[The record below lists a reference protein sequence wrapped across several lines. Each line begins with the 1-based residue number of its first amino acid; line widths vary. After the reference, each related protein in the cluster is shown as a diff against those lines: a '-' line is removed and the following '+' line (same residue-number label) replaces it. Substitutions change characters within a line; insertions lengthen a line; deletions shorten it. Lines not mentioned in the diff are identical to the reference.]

1 MDKRKMNNQIQ
12 KAPISFKVLMECHPD
27 NGKNFDRLIH
37 LMRKNVVV
45 PFVGAGFSANYG
57 YPTWITFLQEQAKAY
72 NVEGVEA
79 AIESKEYEKAAS
91 ILKIKLGAGLK
102 NVLTNTF
109 GDHFYKNSNE
119 SPELEELTKVFSN
132 LILTTNFDI
141 VIEMLYAK
149 VNGERIKPVTPN
161 SLTEVSLIHRRI
173 ACGDST
179 LIKLHGDVDTR
190 EFVFTEDEYNKTYG
204 EYSLDTKLP
213 LPAFLRDVLLSK
225 TILFLG
231 CSLEDDRM
239 LRVIEQA
246 QIEGSLSFAL
256 VELPDDTANNT
267 NPWHPKLYD
276 SADGKKSEFQ
286 KLTIRKS
293 FFNAHN
299 IIPIW
304 FPHGEHAALKCF
316 LKAISLR
323 TNSEYNFSTTVIRGR
338 LNDLL
343 AKGEALSKTKDI
355 EQAFQCYANAAE
367 IIKKNPDVFKP
378 EKRLGELRK
387 IRSFY
392 ESNGYIF
399 ESGELIKQI
408 LVLTEQIYSPESIE
422 LAKCYHEIGYTYERY
437 LYYKLML
444 RAMLRSHEILE
455 KCANIPEKHTDF
467 LNAAALI
474 YISLGYAY
482 LENNDPDNAKI
493 WYQKADELRRH
504 HEQELDKSQKAFLY
518 NGLHRY
524 YYSIL
529 KDSKEALCML
539 NIALA
544 LRKELNKE
552 RDFNDVVTR
561 VIPVHIIN
569 THSNKIH
576 IYLEEGQ
583 TGDAEKEFNDF
594 QDARGALV
602 GRKDLHD
609 SERRILTDHG
619 DVLTACGNHQDAYAE
634 YQKALQHRKY
644 LHFADDIFAAE
655 LYWKIGNSLKHI
667 TGSGNAERAL
677 EYLIQSHTIYRKI
690 LGADNK
696 NAHETWEDILSLGK
710 LLGYTEDII
719 SKRHAAQLEFLEYR
733 YDDRKDNRETE
744 LIEFYK
750 L

>member
-1 MDKRKMNNQIQ
+1 MDERKMNDQIR
-12 KAPISFKVLMECHPD
+12 KAPISFKSLMECHPD
-27 NGKNFDRLIH
+27 NRKNFDCLIH

-57 YPTWITFLQEQAKAY
+57 YPTWMAFLQEQATAY

-79 AIESKEYEKAAS
+79 AIKSKEYEKAAS
-91 ILKIKLGAGLK
+91 ILKIKLGDGLK
-102 NVLTNTF
+102 SVLINTF
-109 GDHFYKNSNE
+109 GEYFYKNSNA
-119 SPELEELTKVFSN
+119 SPELEELTKIFSN

-149 VNGERIKPVTPN
+149 VNGERIKTVTPN
-161 SLTEVSLIHRRI
+161 SLTDVTLIHKRI

-179 LIKLHGDVDTR
+179 LIKLHGDVDLR

-213 LPAFLRDVLLSK
+213 LPAFLHDVLLSK

-231 CSLEDDRM
+231 CSLEDDRT

-256 VELPDDTANNT
+256 VELPECTVNNT
-267 NPWHPKLYD
+267 DPWHPKLCN
-276 SADGKKSEFQ
+276 SADENKIEFQ
-286 KLTIRKS
+286 VFTERKS

-304 FPHGEHAALKCF
+304 YPHGEHAALKCF
-316 LKAISLR
+316 LKAISHQ

-343 AKGEALSKTKDI
+343 ANGEVLNKAKDI

-367 IIKKNPDVFKP
+367 IIKKNPDVFEP

-399 ESGELIKQI
+399 ESGEIIKQI

-422 LAKCYHEIGYTYERY
+422 LARCYHEIGYTYERY

-444 RAMLRSHEILE
+444 RAMLRSREILE
-455 KCANIPEKHTDF
+455 KSENIPGKHTDF
-467 LNAAALI
+467 LNAAAGI

-482 LENNDPDNAKI
+482 LENNDHDKAKI

-504 HEQELDKSQKAFLY
+504 HEHELHKSQKAFLY

-524 YYSIL
+524 YYIIL
-529 KDSKEALCML
+529 KDSKEALDML
-539 NIALA
+539 NVALT
-544 LRKELNKE
+544 LRKELNEE
-552 RDFNDVVTR
+552 RDFNDVATR

-569 THSNKIH
+569 THPNKIH

-583 TGDAEKEFNDF
+583 TDEAEEEFNAF
-594 QDARGALV
+594 QDERSALV

-609 SERRILTDHG
+609 SERRILSDHG
-619 DVLTACGNHQDAYAE
+619 DVLTACGNHQGAYIE

-644 LHFADDIFAAE
+644 LHFADDIFTAD

-667 TGSGNAERAL
+667 AGSGNAERAL
-677 EYLIQSHTIYRKI
+677 EYLIQSHTIYRQI
-690 LGADNK
+690 LGANNK
-696 NAHETWEDILSLGK
+696 NVQEMWKDILSLGK
-710 LLGYTEDII
+710 MLGYTEDVI

-733 YDDRKDNRETE
+733 HDKRMDKRETE
-744 LIEFYK
+744 LIDFYK